1 VDSHINIFDTHGIFH
16 KDFPLNGVVILWIH
30 QFLINILAVD
40 IFSEEISKFL
50 SSETR
55 REHNSVPVFLPNGDR
70 AVKDVCVRV

>member
-1 VDSHINIFDTHGIFH
+1 VRDSHINIFDTHGIFH

-30 QFLINILAVD
+30 EFLINILAVD

-55 REHNSVPVFLPNGDR
+55 REHDRGGRSHLEIAPAVSV
-70 AVKDVCVRV
+70 K